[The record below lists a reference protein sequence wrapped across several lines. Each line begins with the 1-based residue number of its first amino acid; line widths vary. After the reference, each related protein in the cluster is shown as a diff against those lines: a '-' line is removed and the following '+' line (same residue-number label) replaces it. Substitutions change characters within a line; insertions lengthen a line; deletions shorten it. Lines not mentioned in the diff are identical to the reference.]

1 MATPQSI
8 IELTREMVRA
18 DDAFFRMALRMVDN
32 PVHLVNR

>member
-8 IELTREMVRA
+8 IELTR
-18 DDAFFRMALRMVDN
+18 DMALRMVDN